1 MIRALYTA
9 TSGMLVE
16 ARRLDLAARNLYY
29 GMVPGYRGAGELRQA
44 DRPTASAVPTDIQ
57 TRYAGEFVD
66 AKPGAIQPTGR
77 ALDLAL
83 EGDGLFAV
91 ETPAG
96 VAYTR
101 AGRFYRARDGVV
113 RNGNGFALL
122 GEDGPIQIPD
132 ELLPPGVEIRVDE
145 DGTVRAG
152 GEVVGR
158 LLLRDFP
165 GFRGLRRVQG
175 TLFIPTG
182 AAAPV
187 PAKARVLQK
196 SLEQSNVQI
205 VEQMVRTIEAV
216 RAFEAYQKVI
226 TTVMEEVTAE
236 SVRRLGRV
244 A

>member
-16 ARRLDLAARNLYY
+16 ARRLDLSSRNLYY
-29 GMVPGYRGAGELRQA
+29 SMVPGYRGAGELRA
-44 DRPTASAVPTDIQ
+44 AERPTAPAVSTDVQ
-57 TRYAGEFVD
+57 TRYVGEFVD
-66 AKPGAIQPTGR
+66 PRPGEIQPTGR

-83 EGDGLFAV
+83 EGDGFFVLQ
-91 ETPAG
+91 TPAG

-101 AGRFYRARDGVV
+101 AGRFHRGGDGVI
-113 RNGNGFALL
+113 RYANGFALL
-122 GEDGPIQIPD
+122 GEEGPIQVPG
-132 ELLPPGVEIRVDE
+132 ELLPPGAEIRVEE
-145 DGTVRAG
+145 DGTVLAG

-175 TLFIPTG
+175 TLFFPTG
-182 AAAPV
+182 AVNPV

-196 SLEQSNVQI
+196 ALEQSNVQI
-205 VEQMVRTIEAV
+205 VEQMVRTLQAV
-216 RAFEAYQKVI
+216 RAYESYQKVV